1 MSIAIIGAMEEEVAL
16 LLSRMTEVRSL
27 KAGVGRLHS
36 GRLNGLDVVL
46 LQSGI
51 GKVNA
56 AVTTTLLLERF
67 HCELIINTGAAGGLA
82 PELKVGDVVI
92 AEELI
97 YSDVD
102 ATAFSYAYGQVPQMP
117 DRYPVAGDLLA
128 AAKQVIARTSRAEA
142 VVTGLITTADSFISR
157 PERADEILSR
167 FPAAKATDMEGAAI
181 AQTAYQFG
189 VPFVAVRAI
198 SDIAGSEAAGLF
210 KSHLE
215 LAATNSAE
223 IVTEILALYT
233 AVETRGA
240 K

>member
-16 LLSRMTEVRSL
+16 LLSRLEDVRSL
-27 KAGVGRLHS
+27 KAGGGRLYS
-36 GRLNGLDVVL
+36 GRMNGQEVVL
-46 LQSGI
+46 LESGI

-56 AVTTTLLLERF
+56 AITTTLLLERF
-67 HCELIINTGAAGGLA
+67 HCEAIINTGAAGGLA
-82 PELKVGDVVI
+82 SELKVGDVVI
-92 AEELI
+92 AEELL

-117 DRYPVAGDLLA
+117 ERYPVSAELLA

-142 VVTGLITTADSFISR
+142 VITGLITTADSFISR
-157 PERADEILSR
+157 PERAAEIRSR
-167 FPAAKATDMEGAAI
+167 FPAAQATDMEGAAI

-189 VPFVAVRAI
+189 VPFLAVRSI
-198 SDIAGSEAAGLF
+198 SDIAGAEAAGLF

-223 IVTEILALYT
+223 IVMEILSLYT
-233 AVETRGA
+233 EN
-240 K
+240 